1 MGRARALRDAYTDLV
16 SQSQDGEALPLT
28 TVDVFHWLEDEDLFI
43 RTDTPNSAPSRQ
55 QPLKSSR
62 SSRKAQQSE
71 DPRAADFCRACGLQR
86 AHHPRPADA
95 DNGVKPFLTAST
107 PSLGSMLPGTLC
119 VSFHDADDETTRPP
133 VVDVDELLAHGTDSV
148 TSVPYGLHPTIN
160 APRLLPS
167 NVEISPETFSAHPS
181 DLVAVA
187 DPRLVAAIRRMT
199 GSTIVHIHGART
211 RAVQTH
217 AHADRPHGDRDRE
230 PEVNASTLSPRSL
243 TTAPALGGLLAEPRT
258 TVERQLAP
266 SATLALAVRTVVR
279 QLVLRGVEA
288 FRQDEAALR
297 VASGRHRHERAR
309 QGGGAQRVL
318 TPAHVLGGLARHA
331 RSDVASSAL
340 LLSIAKL
347 GVSARRTSSSDI
359 AGPCADDLEGARSR
373 GSQIIG
379 HLDAG
384 QNRERAAK
392 MDHGSGDGAR
402 GENDCAGAE
411 AGFRLVEH
419 PDARVKMED

>member
-1 MGRARALRDAYTDLV
+1 
-16 SQSQDGEALPLT
+16 
-28 TVDVFHWLEDEDLFI
+28 
-43 RTDTPNSAPSRQ
+43 
-55 QPLKSSR
+55 
-62 SSRKAQQSE
+62 
-71 DPRAADFCRACGLQR
+71 
-86 AHHPRPADA
+86 
-95 DNGVKPFLTAST
+95 
-107 PSLGSMLPGTLC
+107 
-119 VSFHDADDETTRPP
+119 
-133 VVDVDELLAHGTDSV
+133 
-148 TSVPYGLHPTIN
+148 
-160 APRLLPS
+160 
-167 NVEISPETFSAHPS
+167 
-181 DLVAVA
+181 
-187 DPRLVAAIRRMT
+187 MT

-243 TTAPALGGLLAEPRT
+243 TTVPALGGLFAEPRT

-411 AGFRLVEH
+411 AGFRLVEP